1 MSGIAIER
9 MAEAVQGNLWFQR
22 LAALGIDGLWVSNH
36 GGRQLDGAQAS
47 ADALPA
53 IVQTVRGRL
62 PVLIDSG
69 ILRGVDILK
78 ARALGAQAVAVGRA
92 ALWGACAGG
101 EAGARRA
108 LSILIEELLLAMQ
121 LAGTPDIAAASD
133 PRLLANA
140 APRSESP

>member
-1 MSGIAIER
+1 M
-9 MAEAVQGNLWFQR
+9 
-22 LAALGIDGLWVSNH
+22 
-36 GGRQLDGAQAS
+36 
-47 ADALPA
+47 
-53 IVQTVRGRL
+53 QTVRGRL

-108 LSILIEELLLAMQ
+108 RSILIEELLLAMQ